1 MKEIFRK
8 CSLTLYCIKRY
19 HYKLHQSDRSIYFIT
34 AKKTSYKQLK
44 INYKPSEIIQKLYLQ
59 CIDLLHTFFVSL
71 LLLLS
76 LPT

>member
-44 INYKPSEIIQKLYLQ
+44 INYKPSEIIQSSIYNALIYY
-59 CIDLLHTFFVSL
+59 T
-71 LLLLS
+71 LS
-76 LPT
+76 LYRYCCY